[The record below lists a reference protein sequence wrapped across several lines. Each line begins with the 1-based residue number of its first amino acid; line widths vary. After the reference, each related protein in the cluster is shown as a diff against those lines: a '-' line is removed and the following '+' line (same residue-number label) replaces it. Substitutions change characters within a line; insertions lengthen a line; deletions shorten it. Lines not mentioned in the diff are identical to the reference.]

1 MHSSW
6 DSFWKTWWSAAFKV
20 GLNSDGLLRL
30 SRFSFFSFLLF
41 FHPPPSLAAPKL
53 YALRFRFSW
62 VYPVV
67 RCWVFTCV
75 SLPGYRWNVGI
86 CHLPIV
92 FGAHV
97 PRLNCCY
104 GRRLLPA
111 KSCKSCKKWA
121 VAPRPR
127 LPGSGGARLRARVQV
142 EIRLCR

>member
-41 FHPPPSLAAPKL
+41 FHPPVS
-53 YALRFRFSW
+53 RGTQI
-62 VYPVV
+62 V
-67 RCWVFTCV
+67 RVAV
-75 SLPGYRWNVGI
+75 SLQLSLSSRSLLGFYMRVLARVSLERR
-86 CHLPIV
+86 HLP
-92 FGAHV
+92 FANCFRGAHV

-121 VAPRPR
+121 LAPRPR
-127 LPGSGGARLRARVQV
+127 LPVSGGARLRARVQV